1 MIKWKKKTIILHTQ
15 RAMQAARSLA
25 LIKNPG
31 EEGSIMGEDD
41 ACVGNDLAAR
51 GELIFCV
58 SFRVFEIVCS
68 HGRYYHV
75 FLFLISGTERDLGYN
90 NSL

>member
-1 MIKWKKKTIILHTQ
+1 
-15 RAMQAARSLA
+15 
-25 LIKNPG
+25 
-31 EEGSIMGEDD
+31 MGEDD

>member
-1 MIKWKKKTIILHTQ
+1 
-15 RAMQAARSLA
+15 
-25 LIKNPG
+25 
-31 EEGSIMGEDD
+31 MGEDD

-75 FLFLISGTERDLGYN
+75 FCSLFQGRKEILGI
-90 NSL
+90 